1 MPQSSRFWH
10 PSGMSSKWVMPAA
23 TARQGAFLK
32 TAEAWVAPLS
42 APLGALGIAGA
53 HQTCGQTPSAAR
65 HRAERVARPTYDGL
79 EDIAALWEAC
89 GLTEL
94 QTAVLELSLEFPSV
108 EDLWLPFLGGS
119 TEFSAFARD
128 LNRETGGAVAK
139 RLREMIEAEYGTSE
153 FMLTARAWAVAGR
166 AAT

>member
-1 MPQSSRFWH
+1 M
-10 PSGMSSKWVMPAA
+10 AA
-23 TARQGAFLK
+23 QASDRGDDLAAVRQWRKL
-32 TAEAWVAPLS
+32 
-42 APLGALGIAGA
+42 AG
-53 HQTCGQTPSAAR
+53 QLNPDEPEERPWYLLAR
-65 HRAERVARPTYDGL
+65 HRAERVARPTYDRL
-79 EDIAALWEAC
+79 EDIAALWEGC

-94 QTAVLELSLEFPSV
+94 RTAVLELSLEFPSV

-119 TEFSAFARD
+119 TGFSAFARD